1 MKAGQLRHKITFQ
14 ERVETNSS
22 SGLVTTWE
30 DYKSAY
36 AGIYPMRGKE
46 LIESMQLD
54 HEITHKVRTR
64 YISGVTAKMRIV
76 FESTRY
82 LDIKS
87 IVNPDERRIML
98 EFLATEDKP

>member
-1 MKAGQLRHKITFQ
+1 MKSGKLRHRVTFQ

-36 AGIYPMRGKE
+36 VGIYPMRGKE

-82 LDIKS
+82 LNITS
-87 IVNPDERRIML
+87 VVNPCERRTSL
-98 EFLATEDKP
+98 EILATEDKP